1 MLSYRLEMETLV
13 KSYWSSR
20 VGSQPSIPGL
30 RSVLNDD
37 QYVGMNGKLPLARQ
51 LCLRLRVD
59 VARTE

>member
-1 MLSYRLEMETLV
+1 METLV